1 MLRRVPP
8 RAPRVRN
15 GERRRRAAQQRVGGR
30 ERRAAPPGA
39 PAAAP
44 ARRARRRERVGAS
57 DVRPSDPR
65 SFSVGPMIPAP
76 DAGDAAEFARRRTPS
91 EAGARDRWDADE
103 IRSPEATRGGGDARP
118 PRHFEALAAGE
129 PSPATEAGGST
140 FALSPGS
147 AWRRPARA
155 ASLPLRRDGAS
166 RADRPDADARTRDS
180 APSEATASPTSPR
193 GSEKDDERERSE
205 R

>member
-1 MLRRVPP
+1 M
-8 RAPRVRN
+8 AT
-15 GERRRRAAQQRVGGR
+15 
-30 ERRAAPPGA
+30 PGTGTPGD
-39 PAAAP
+39 PAA
-44 ARRARRRERVGAS
+44 
-57 DVRPSDPR
+57 D
-65 SFSVGPMIPAP
+65 
-76 DAGDAAEFARRRTPS
+76 
-91 EAGARDRWDADE
+91 
-103 IRSPEATRGGGDARP
+103 
-118 PRHFEALAAGE
+118 
-129 PSPATEAGGST
+129 ATEAGGST

-166 RADRPDADARTRDS
+166 RADRPDADAPQTRDS